1 MSVAIDSVKVYINQ
15 FIHNFDYVDAVF
27 LAERLYAE
35 GKNLI
40 EKKKKNK
47 PKFCLFYI

>member
-35 GKNLI
+35 GKKIICLS
-40 EKKKKNK
+40 EKVT
-47 PKFCLFYI
+47 